1 MHLWAT
7 LECFLHKFILSKVFP
22 VQYYTRVSIYSPPL
36 SLPDFLKVRRYRQHW
51 WRCNGPCRD
60 RAPFHGWVKRAMNR
74 APSPRDRWWAEHQ
87 MTCGGSYTKVKEP
100 EGYGKKTEKTKKV
113 KVEGNEK
120 KVSKKVKTSSKD
132 IKEMLT
138 GKVRGEEESRKS
150 SKGKKKQS
158 SPNNS
163 VDTKVFSG
171 LGHTLRN
178 RPALSDTRQP
188 SSQSERRRRLLEA
201 VEKRQQ
207 VAQSKGMK
215 RKSGGRLSGDFYA
228 TSPSQNQKRLKLED
242 FDSSTNGAVASSAS
256 NLSSSSRD
264 PPPEYHSSLPGPS
277 PSSTPQATP
286 HYEEES
292 EDECAVVDPDSDV
305 VLISDDDEGGK
316 SNSGDGGNV
325 PVGMC
330 PVCGR
335 TDIPHDVINSHVTL
349 CLEEDD
355 QQDPAY

>member
-1 MHLWAT
+1 
-7 LECFLHKFILSKVFP
+7 
-22 VQYYTRVSIYSPPL
+22 
-36 SLPDFLKVRRYRQHW
+36 
-51 WRCNGPCRD
+51 
-60 RAPFHGWVKRAMNR
+60 
-74 APSPRDRWWAEHQ
+74 

-100 EGYGKKTEKTKKV
+100 EGYGKKAEKTKKV

-120 KVSKKVKTSSKD
+120 KVSKKLKTSSND

-158 SPNNS
+158 SPNSS

-171 LGHTLRN
+171 LGHTLHN
-178 RPALSDTRQP
+178 RPVLSDTRQP
-188 SSQSERRRRLLEA
+188 SSQGERRQRLLEA
-201 VEKRQQ
+201 AEKRQL

-215 RKSGGRLSGDFYA
+215 RKSGGRLSGDIRDFYA
-228 TSPSQNQKRLKLED
+228 TFPSQNQKRQKLEY
-242 FDSSTNGAVASSAS
+242 FGSSTNGPVATSAS
-256 NLSSSSRD
+256 NLPSSSRD
-264 PPPEYHSSLPGPS
+264 LSPEYHSSLPGPRL
-277 PSSTPQATP
+277 SSTPQATP

-292 EDECAVVDPDSDV
+292 EASGDECAVVDPDSDV
-305 VLISDDDEGGK
+305 VLISDGGDGGEG
-316 SNSGDGGNV
+316 NSGDGGSV

-335 TDIPHDVINSHVTL
+335 MDIPHDVINSHVTL